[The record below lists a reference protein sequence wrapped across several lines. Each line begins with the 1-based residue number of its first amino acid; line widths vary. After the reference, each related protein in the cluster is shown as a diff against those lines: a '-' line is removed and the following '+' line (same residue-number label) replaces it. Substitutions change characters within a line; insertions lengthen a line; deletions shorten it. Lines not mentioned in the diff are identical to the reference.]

1 MNFTLQYSHDL
12 KTEANADLIISI
24 MQNILKREVLLQQQ
38 EHFWIVGL
46 DFNNNLK
53 FIELA
58 ALGRSNIVNI
68 DFSHVFRIAIYRNAS
83 RLIFVHNHSSGDLYP
98 SQSDRN
104 TTEFLVKIAELLKID
119 ILDHFIISAD
129 SYFSFADQGI
139 LDEIRLNDAYRI
151 FDKQKFEVLKSELL
165 EEGKLEGISQGRKSE
180 KHSIANSL
188 LQHGID
194 KDLIIKATGLDP
206 QLV

>member
-1 MNFTLQYSHDL
+1 MDFTLQYSHDL

-24 MQNILKREVLLQQQ
+24 IQNILKREVLLQQQ

-129 SYFSFADQGI
+129 SYFSFA
-139 LDEIRLNDAYRI
+139 
-151 FDKQKFEVLKSELL
+151 
-165 EEGKLEGISQGRKSE
+165 
-180 KHSIANSL
+180 
-188 LQHGID
+188 
-194 KDLIIKATGLDP
+194 
-206 QLV
+206 